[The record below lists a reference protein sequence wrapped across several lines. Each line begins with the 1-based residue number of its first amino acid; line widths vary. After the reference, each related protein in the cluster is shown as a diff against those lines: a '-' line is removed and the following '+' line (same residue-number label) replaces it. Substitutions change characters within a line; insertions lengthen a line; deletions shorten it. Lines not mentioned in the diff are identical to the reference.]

1 MEPGHT
7 PVDLQTT
14 TRRAFGLSVREH
26 TMTVPWDWH
35 NPGGTL
41 EVFARELAA
50 EDAGPDTP
58 VLLFLQGGPGNP
70 APRPVELGGWL
81 GEALRHHRIL
91 LLDQRGTGRST
102 RLDRHAD
109 ETLLDAAHLSL
120 LRADSIVADAEAL
133 RAGLGV
139 DRWDV
144 LGQSFGGFCIT
155 TYLSRHPESIRYA
168 YFTGGLP
175 AIDVHADEV
184 YRATFA
190 RLAARHEAFYRTV
203 PWAERRIREIC
214 HHLNNSDERLP
225 TGERLSSRRFRTIGI
240 ELGRATGFHSLA
252 HLLDAPF
259 HDVRGEKR
267 LRGDTL
273 AELGQRLSF
282 EANPL
287 YAVVHESIYG
297 GSTPG
302 PTAWAANCVR
312 EEVEGFEENL
322 DPVRDEKFHL
332 TGEHIFPWQFEED
345 PALVPFRRVAED
357 LAQREWPR
365 LYDEASLAGAPATGA
380 AAVYVD
386 DIYVPMEHSLATAA
400 RIRDLRPWITNEHQ
414 HDGLRADGEN
424 IFRRLH
430 AMVRG

>member
-1 MEPGHT
+1 MHPGHT
-7 PVDLQTT
+7 PVDLQTST
-14 TRRAFGLSVREH
+14 YRAHGVTVHDH
-26 TMTVPWDWH
+26 TMTVPWDWSS
-35 NPGGTL
+35 PGETL
-41 EVFARELAA
+41 EVFARELRPD
-50 EDAGPDTP
+50 DADDATP
-58 VLLFLQGGPGNP
+58 ALLFLQGGPGSP
-70 APRPVELGGWL
+70 APRPLELSGWL
-81 GEALRHHRIL
+81 GEALQDHRVI

-133 RAGLGV
+133 RRMLGI

-155 TYLSRHPESIRYA
+155 TYLSRHPEAIRYA

-190 RLAARHEAFYRTV
+190 KLEARHEAFYAHV
-203 PWAERRIREIC
+203 PWVERRIREIC

-240 ELGRATGFHSLA
+240 ELGRHTGFHALA

-273 AELGQRLSF
+273 ADLGQRLSF
-282 EANPL
+282 EPNPL

-297 GSTPG
+297 GSVPG

-312 EEVEGFEENL
+312 EEMEGFQENL
-322 DPVRDEKFHL
+322 DPVGDEKFFL

-345 PALVPFRRVAED
+345 PALRPFRRAAED
-357 LAQREWPR
+357 LAQRDWSR
-365 LYDEASLAGAPATGA
+365 LYDEAVLAEASAVGA

-386 DIYVPMEHSLATAA
+386 DIYVPLERSLATASHM
-400 RIRDLRPWITNEHQ
+400 RELRPWITNEYQ
-414 HDGLRADGEN
+414 HDGLRVGGDA

-430 AMVRG
+430 TMARG